1 MARPETWAELIHPDD
16 RERVQEENRR
26 TERTGE
32 RFEIEYRFLRRD
44 GSIVW
49 VRDTAVMVERD
60 GDWPVWQGVI
70 EDVTARHEAEARQ
83 REAETRYR
91 HLVERLPA
99 AVYIDAVDEMAT
111 AIYISPQYEQLT
123 GYSPEDRLA
132 EPGLW
137 LRMLHPDD
145 RDCRGRGVEPHERQ
159 RRALRSG
166 VSDHRQGRAN
176 GLGPRPRVPGRRPER
191 AALVAGRLDRHLG
204 AQGGGGGALASGSDP
219 RGVELRGRAVPER
232 AGVGGL
238 RRRRARAR
246 RRGGRSQPRLRV
258 PERPACRRHDA
269 DDADL
274 RVDRRRHRS
283 DDRPRHHIG
292 SPVRRERLRPLG
304 AGPGHR
310 RSHLRTDPGVPG
322 LGARPA
328 GASGHRV
335 HPGCS
340 DLRGRRVVGL
350 RRIRPVRG

>member
-1 MARPETWAELIHPDD
+1 MAPKIEELTGIPASEWMARPETWAELIHPDD

-145 RDCRGRGVEPHERQ
+145 RDAVVAESNRTNVSGEPFDLEYRIIAKDGRTVWV
-159 RRALRSG
+159 A
-166 VSDHRQGRAN
+166 
-176 GLGPRPRVPGRRPER
+176 RPRVPGRRPER
-191 AALVAGRLDRHLG
+191 AALVAGRLDGHLG
-204 AQGGGGGALASGSDP
+204 AQGGGGGALAPGSDP
-219 RGVELRGRAVPER
+219 RGVELRGRTVPER
-232 AGVGGL
+232 ADVGGL

-258 PERPACRRHDA
+258 PERPRVPTARCR
-269 DDADL
+269 
-274 RVDRRRHRS
+274 
-283 DDRPRHHIG
+283 
-292 SPVRRERLRPLG
+292 
-304 AGPGHR
+304 
-310 RSHLRTDPGVPG
+310 
-322 LGARPA
+322 
-328 GASGHRV
+328 
-335 HPGCS
+335 
-340 DLRGRRVVGL
+340 
-350 RRIRPVRG
+350 